1 MQGPLPRHLES
12 GNGAFRAAPRD
23 VPKEELMNDAE
34 AKIFDA
40 VAGSVLLALRPLLTR
55 LAKLGNRAPLS
66 RSILD
71 RFNIALVQH
80 HYYVPVM
87 FPADLNA
94 DLVSAE
100 RTIPGIKWNEEFQL
114 DLIRQFTY
122 RDELIAIPIEQTSET
137 EFSYHNQGWFESGD
151 AEFLY
156 NMIRYFKP
164 CRIIEIGAGYSTL
177 MARIAIQ
184 ANANEDANYHCEHIC
199 IEPFER
205 PWLESI
211 PVKVVR
217 ERIETCATEC
227 FRSLKENDILFIDS
241 SHVIRPQGDVVYEY
255 LYLLGLLQPGVIIHA
270 HDIFTPRDYP
280 AQWILDLRRL
290 WDEQYLLEAFLCF
303 NSEFEIVAAV
313 NWLSHNHR
321 DRLTNAC
328 PILMQEPHREP
339 ASFWFRRV
347 AK

>member
-1 MQGPLPRHLES
+1 M
-12 GNGAFRAAPRD
+12 F
-23 VPKEELMNDAE
+23 PKEELMNDAA
-34 AKIFDA
+34 AKVFDA
-40 VAGSVLLALRPLLTR
+40 VAAPVLLALKPLLTR
-55 LAKLGNRAPLS
+55 VAKLGNRAPLS

-71 RFNIALVQH
+71 RSDIALVPH
-80 HYYVPVM
+80 HYYVPVV

-94 DLVSAE
+94 ELLGRE
-100 RTIPGIKWNEEFQL
+100 RTLPGIKWNEEFQL
-114 DLIRQFTY
+114 DLTRQFTY

-164 CRIIEIGAGYSTL
+164 CRFIEIGAGYSTL

-184 ANANEDANYHCEHIC
+184 ANGNEDPNYHCEHIC

-205 PWLESI
+205 PWLEAL
-211 PVKVVR
+211 PVKVLR
-217 ERIETCATEC
+217 ERIETCATEY
-227 FRSLKENDILFIDS
+227 FRSLKANDILFIGS
-241 SHVIRPQGDVVYEY
+241 SHVIRPQGDVVCEY
-255 LYLLGLLQPGVIIHA
+255 LHLLGLLQPGVIVHA

-280 AQWILDLRRL
+280 AQWILDFRRM

-303 NSEFEIVAAV
+303 NPEFEILAAV

-328 PILMQEPHREP
+328 PILMQEPYREP